1 MASKKLVWHT
11 EKRRV
16 LDLVPADKN
25 PNVNTD
31 SDFTKLKASIKR
43 DGYVEIIVIDID
55 GKIAAGNHR
64 HRAMMELGMSD
75 TEIDVRVP
83 DRKLTKTEFDRYLIA
98 SNALHGSWDFDVLR
112 EYDPELWMQLLNEE
126 DIAHA
131 FDDLAETEDDGW
143 DEEKEIAKIKTPKS
157 KVGELYQLGPHRLA
171 VGDST
176 DPEVL
181 KKLFGKEQASMIYS
195 DPVYNLSIDYSR
207 GLGGKQNYGGAVND
221 TRTKSE
227 YRVFLKK
234 SMEAALA
241 VTKDDAHVFYWND
254 QSQIGMVQELFE
266 ELGLKNRRVC
276 LWIKNGMNVTPHIA
290 FSKCYEP
297 CIYATRNKP
306 YITKGLEN
314 LNEVMNKE
322 MGTGNRLT
330 NDILDGLDIW
340 LAKRLPGTEYTHATA
355 KPPQLH
361 ERAIRRC
368 TRPGDIILDS
378 FSGSGSTLVAAHQ
391 LKRRAFVVELE
402 PLFADLAITRFKKIS
417 HDQVKKLS

>member
-1 MASKKLVWHT
+1 MTRKLEWHT
-11 EKRRV
+11 EKRHVR
-16 LDLVPADKN
+16 DLVPADKN
-25 PNVNTD
+25 PNINTD
-31 SDFTKLKASIKR
+31 TEFSKLKTSIKR

-64 HRAMMELGMSD
+64 HRAMTELGMAD
-75 TEIDVRVP
+75 AEIDVRVP
-83 DRKLTKTEFDRYLIA
+83 NRKLTKTEFDRYLIA

-112 EYDPELWMQLLNEE
+112 EFDPELWMQLLNEE

-131 FDDLAETEDDGW
+131 FDELAETEDDGW
-143 DEEKEIAKIKTPKS
+143 NEEKEIAKIKTPKS
-157 KVGELYQLGPHRLA
+157 KVGELYQLGSHRLI

-176 DPEVL
+176 NPEVL
-181 KKLFGKEQASMIYS
+181 KKLFDKEHASMIYS

-207 GLGGKQNYGGAVND
+207 GLGGKQNYGGTVND

-227 YRVFLKK
+227 YRTFLKK

-254 QSQIGMVQELFE
+254 QSQIGLIQELFE

-276 LWIKNGMNVTPHIA
+276 LWIKNGMNVTPQVA

-306 YITKGLEN
+306 YLAKGLEN

-340 LAKRLPGTEYTHATA
+340 LAKRLAGTEYTHATA

-402 PLFADLAITRFKKIS
+402 PLFADLAITRFSRLS

>member
-1 MASKKLVWHT
+1 MASKKLVWQT
-11 EKRRV
+11 QKRLVR
-16 LDLVPADKN
+16 DLIPADKN

-31 SDFTKLKASIKR
+31 TDFAKLKASIKR

-55 GKIAAGNHR
+55 GRIAAGNHR
-64 HRAMMELGMSD
+64 HRALLELNMAD
-75 TEIDVRVP
+75 MEIDVRVP
-83 DRKLTKTEFDRYLIA
+83 SRKLTKTEFDRYLIA

-112 EYDPELWMQLLNEE
+112 EFDPELWMQLLNEE

-131 FDDLAETEDDGW
+131 FDELAETEDDRW

-157 KVGELYQLGPHRLA
+157 NVGELYQLGPHRLI

-176 DPEVL
+176 NPEVL
-181 KKLFGKEQASMIYS
+181 KKLFGKEKASMVYS
-195 DPVYNLSIDYSR
+195 DPVYNLSIDYSH

-227 YRVFLKK
+227 YRTFLKK
-234 SMEAALA
+234 SMEAALV

-254 QSQIGMVQELFE
+254 QSQIGLIQELFE

-276 LWIKNGMNVTPHIA
+276 LWIKNGMNVTPQVA

-297 CIYATRNKP
+297 CVYATRNKP
-306 YITKGLEN
+306 YLAKGLEN

-330 NDILDGLDIW
+330 SDILDGLDIW
-340 LAKRLPGTEYTHATA
+340 LAKRLAGTEYTHATA

-402 PLFADLAITRFKKIS
+402 PLFADLAITRFSRLS